1 MENLEKMEAFLKG
14 DLQYKSELF
23 QEILQK
29 EISSEETLIIAEAVL
44 YFAKLGLHHEKFI
57 ERLKQNGRSEKN
69 YIIFTKKCF
78 TAVLLLQH
86 WVIVLRKDLVSVW
99 RMDKR
104 ISRKDRLG

>member
-14 DLQYKSELF
+14 DLQYKAELF

-57 ERLKQNGRSEKN
+57 ERAKRNGRPEKEVKN
-69 YIIFTKKCF
+69 IHKKMMYCSL
-78 TAVLLLQH
+78 AVAALGD
-86 WVIVLRKDLVSVW
+86 RYKE
-99 RMDKR
+99 
-104 ISRKDRLG
+104 RLGISLEDV

>member
-57 ERLKQNGRSEKN
+57 ERLKQNGRSEKKL
-69 YIIFTKKCF
+69 YHIYKKMFYCSLAAAALGDRF
-78 TAVLLLQH
+78 
-86 WVIVLRKDLVSVW
+86 KE
-99 RMDKR
+99 
-104 ISRKDRLG
+104 RLGISLEDENKFQ

>member
-44 YFAKLGLHHEKFI
+44 YFAKRQIRKKTISYL
-57 ERLKQNGRSEKN
+57 QKN
-69 YIIFTKKCF
+69 
-78 TAVLLLQH
+78 VLLQSCCCS
-86 WVIVLRKDLVSVW
+86 I
-99 RMDKR
+99 
-104 ISRKDRLG
+104 G

>member
-57 ERLKQNGRSEKN
+57 ERLKQNGRSEKKL
-69 YIIFTKKCF
+69 YHIYKKMFYCSL
-78 TAVLLLQH
+78 AVLLQH

-99 RMDKR
+99 RMYK
-104 ISRKDRLG
+104 